1 MKLKQKIFSFM
12 MIIIFLFVGA
22 GAVSAAGDTVVAVT
36 ILPQIEMVKAVAG
49 DRVEVIEMIP
59 QGFSP
64 SNYAPSP
71 AEMRA
76 FDQASIY
83 FSIGV
88 PADIQNILP
97 RAEARDNLKIV
108 KLFQEIESKY
118 PHHYFGEPE
127 SEENADHIHADHGH
141 SHAGGRDPHIWLS
154 PARAQ
159 MMVKLIRDH
168 LINILPEYELEFK
181 QNTKNYLE
189 KINQIDQA
197 NKKLLASYQGQKIL
211 VYHPAFGYFVD
222 HYDLEMIAIE
232 EAGKEPGP
240 RYLEQIIEL
249 AKSQQIKTVF
259 HQAEIDSNKTR
270 AVAEE
275 LAGKRVELDPLAKN
289 YSENLKLMAQKIAA
303 VLAERAD
310 N

>member
-1 MKLKQKIFSFM
+1 MKLRQKIFSLL
-12 MIIIFLFVGA
+12 IIMFFLFA
-22 GAVSAAGDTVVAVT
+22 GSWSVTAAGEAVVAVT
-36 ILPQIEMVKAVAG
+36 IVPQIEMVKAVAG

-97 RAEARDNLKIV
+97 RAEARDNLKVI

-118 PHHYFGEPE
+118 PHHYFGEAE
-127 SEENADHIHADHGH
+127 SEEAHGHNNDQGH

-154 PARAQ
+154 PTRAQ

-168 LINILPEYELEFK
+168 LIEILPEYELEFK
-181 QNTKNYLE
+181 ENTQKYLE
-189 KINQIDQA
+189 KIGQIDQK
-197 NKKLLASYQGQKIL
+197 NKELLASYQGQKIL
-211 VYHPAFGYFVD
+211 VYHPAFGYFIE
-222 HYDLEMIAIE
+222 HYGLEMIAIE

-240 RYLEQIIEL
+240 RYLEQIIDL
-249 AKSQQIKTVF
+249 AKSKQIKTVF

-275 LAGKRVELDPLAKN
+275 LNGKRVQLDPLAKN
-289 YSENLKLMAQKIAA
+289 YSENLKLMAQKIAS